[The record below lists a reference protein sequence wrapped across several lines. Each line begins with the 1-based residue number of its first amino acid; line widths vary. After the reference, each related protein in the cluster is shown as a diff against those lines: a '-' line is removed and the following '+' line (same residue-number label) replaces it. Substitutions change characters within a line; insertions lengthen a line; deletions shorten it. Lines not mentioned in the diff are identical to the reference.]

1 VSGETAI
8 RGCQQAEEAQQRT
21 LQELQAELESA
32 GRLDALL
39 AFCSAWQ
46 FDIVIPGDP
55 AVIRTVTDGVV
66 QLLQDRLAVVGHEFE
81 IELALQE
88 ALANAIR
95 HGCHSDPTKSV
106 ECRVTYESTGDVL
119 IVVRD
124 PGPGFDFTH
133 VANPLE
139 DANLLRASG
148 RGLFLIKQLM
158 DDVRFASGGRE
169 IQMRKGARRSI
180 RGRTGAG
187 GRRAAC
193 G

>member
-1 VSGETAI
+1 MSDETAV
-8 RGCQQAEEAQQRT
+8 RWCQQAEEAQRRT
-21 LQELQAELESA
+21 LQELRADLESA
-32 GRLDALL
+32 GRLEALL
-39 AFCSAWQ
+39 PFCSAWQ
-46 FDIVIPGDP
+46 FDFVIPGDP

-66 QLLQDRLAVVGHEFE
+66 RLLQDGLAAVGHEFE

-95 HGCHSDPTKSV
+95 HGCHGDPTRSV

-124 PGPGFDFTH
+124 PGPGFDLTR

-148 RGLFLIKQLM
+148 RGLFLIHQLM

-169 IQMRKGARRSI
+169 IQMRKG
-180 RGRTGAG
+180 
-187 GRRAAC
+187 RAAFDQRPNRRRRT
-193 G
+193 

>member
-1 VSGETAI
+1 MEAALGK
-8 RGCQQAEEAQQRT
+8 QAEEGQQRT
-21 LQELQAELESA
+21 PQELRANLESA
-32 GRLDALL
+32 GRLEALL
-39 AFCSAWQ
+39 PFCPAWQ
-46 FDIVIPGDP
+46 LDIVIPGDP
-55 AVIRTVTDGVV
+55 AVIHTVTDGVV
-66 QLLQDRLAVVGHEFE
+66 QLLQDRLAVAGHEFE

-95 HGCHSDPTKSV
+95 HGCHSDPAKSV

-148 RGLFLIKQLM
+148 RGLFLIHQLM

-169 IQMRKGARRSI
+169 IQMRKGRATFDQRPKRR
-180 RGRTGAG
+180 RRT
-187 GRRAAC
+187 
-193 G
+193 